1 VTAEGAVSGQAR
13 TWTGGLSDWTG
24 ELSADAARGV
34 RELVARAAE
43 TDGVAPVSEQ
53 AVLSLSAPG
62 FARHRLAMREGAV
75 AGYANLVA
83 AHAEHPAMAEVA
95 VDPRHRGRGIGA
107 ALVAAALS
115 EGGAGARV
123 WAHGNLPPARAVAGR
138 LGLGVARELWQMRR
152 ALATPELPELT
163 VPDGIALRTYAGPA
177 DDAEVLRVNN
187 AAFDW
192 HPEQGGWG
200 EAEITTRRESSWF
213 DPKGLYIAVD
223 PAEPG
228 RMLGFHWTKV
238 HDDED
243 PPVGEV
249 YVVAIDP
256 AAQGRGLGR
265 LLTLAGLHYLR
276 EHGMTGSGPEAAAER
291 DHAGPPGMPHKHG
304 MTGSGPEAAAE
315 RDHAGPPGMPPEH
328 GLDEVLLYTEADN
341 TAAVHTYTRLGFST
355 SHVDAAYSAR

>member
-1 VTAEGAVSGQAR
+1 MEAADLSGWAR
-13 TWTGGLSDWTG
+13 
-24 ELSADAARGV
+24 ELSPDAADEV
-34 RELVARAAE
+34 RELLARATA

-53 AVLSLSAPG
+53 AVLSLSTADAAG
-62 FARHRLAMREGAV
+62 HRLAMREGTV

-83 AHAEHPAMAEVA
+83 ARDEHPAMAEVA

-115 EGGAGARV
+115 EGGSAARV

-138 LGLGVARELWQMRR
+138 LGLAVARELWQMRR
-152 ALATPELPELT
+152 PLATPELPELA
-163 VPDGIALRTYAGPA
+163 VPEGISLRTYAGPA

-192 HPEQGGWG
+192 HPEQGGWEDG
-200 EAEITTRRESSWF
+200 DIAARRESAWF
-213 DPKGLYIAVD
+213 DPKGLFIAVD
-223 PAEPG
+223 SAAPE
-228 RMLGFHWTKV
+228 RILGFHWTKV
-238 HDDED
+238 HDNEE

-276 EHGMTGSGPEAAAER
+276 DR
-291 DHAGPPGMPHKHG
+291 
-304 MTGSGPEAAAE
+304 
-315 RDHAGPPGMPPEH
+315 
-328 GLDEVLLYTEADN
+328 GLGEVLLYTEADN
-341 TAAVHTYTRLGFST
+341 TAAVHTYTRLGFGT
-355 SHVDAAYSAR
+355 AHVDAAYSAP

>member
-1 VTAEGAVSGQAR
+1 MSGDR
-13 TWTGGLSDWTG
+13 PELSGWSG
-24 ELSADAARGV
+24 ELTAD
-34 RELVARAAE
+34 VARRVRGLLENATE

-53 AVLSLSAPG
+53 AVLSLGTPG
-62 FARHRLAMREGAV
+62 AARHRLAMREGGV

-115 EGGAGARV
+115 EGGRGARV
-123 WAHGNLPPARAVAGR
+123 WAHGNLPAARAVAGR

-152 ALATPELPELT
+152 PLDHSELPDLV
-163 VPDGIALRTYAGPA
+163 VPEGLSLRTYAGPA
-177 DDAEVLRVNN
+177 DDAELLRVNN

-200 EAEITTRRESSWF
+200 EDQIAARRESSWF
-213 DPKGLYIAVD
+213 DPKGLFIAVD
-223 PAEPG
+223 PADPE
-228 RMLGFHWTKV
+228 RILGFHWTKV
-238 HDDED
+238 HDEED
-243 PPVGEV
+243 PAVGEV

-276 EHGMTGSGPEAAAER
+276 DR
-291 DHAGPPGMPHKHG
+291 
-304 MTGSGPEAAAE
+304 
-315 RDHAGPPGMPPEH
+315 
-328 GLDEVLLYTEADN
+328 GLGEVLLYTEADN
-341 TAAVHTYTRLGFST
+341 TAAVHTYTRLGFGT